1 MLLVGGLE
9 SILNPGDVV
18 VLWNPIAA
26 GLPIPLIVAGAL
38 TRAESETIVL
48 IIDRDKNESDWRWV
62 LLSDGRLGCVN
73 NYYIQKAEGPND
85 MG

>member
-1 MLLVGGLE
+1 
-9 SILNPGDVV
+9 LNPGDVA
-18 VLWNPIAA
+18 VLWHPMTA
-26 GLPIPLIVAGAL
+26 GLPIPLIAAGAVVY
-38 TRAESETIVL
+38 AESESIVL

-73 NYYIQKAEGPND
+73 NYYIQKAEGADDD